1 MKEKKYYMGRFLS
14 RIMLQNLK
22 NFRIFFCIQSKYIRK
37 KVLRKIVAW
46 YRGGTSKEKKQLNI
60 KDLLF
65 VMV

>member
-46 YRGGTSKEKKQLNI
+46 YRLRKKNRKQLNI

>member
-1 MKEKKYYMGRFLS
+1 MEEKKYYMGRFLS

-46 YRGGTSKEKKQLNI
+46 YRLRKKNRKQLNI